1 MAVSR
6 TGDESAADRPDRDL
20 RLAREAH
27 TRLVEALDRT
37 VDSGGLDAAG
47 PSRLPDWTRGHVLT
61 HLARNADSHRRMFEG
76 AAQGD
81 VVDQYEGGAEGR
93 DHDIEAGSTRAADEL
108 VEDVR
113 SSATALEA
121 AWQESA
127 WSGGGR
133 RTLAGSVTPLTE
145 MPFLRLREV
154 WVHLVDL
161 DVGVEFEDLDGAY
174 VRLELRRREMTWRS
188 RLPMGM
194 SGLPQAALALDP
206 PARLAWL
213 MGRRSIPGLDDVTF

>member
-6 TGDESAADRPDRDL
+6 TGVEPAADRPDRDL
-20 RLAREAH
+20 RLARDAH
-27 TRLVEALDRT
+27 ARLVEVLDAAL
-37 VDSGGLDAAG
+37 VSGGLDVAG
-47 PSRLPDWTRGHVLT
+47 PSRLPGWTRGHVLT
-61 HLARNADSHRRMFEG
+61 HLARNADSHRRMFDG

-93 DHDIEAGSTRAADEL
+93 DHDIEAGSTRPAGDL

-121 AWQESA
+121 AWDASI

-154 WVHLVDL
+154 SIHLVDL
-161 DVGVEFEDLDGAY
+161 DVGVHFEDLDRAY

-206 PARLAWL
+206 PARLGWL